1 MLKSRK
7 VVLVVMVL
15 LLLAAA
21 SLTAAMMIPD
31 ADALLTKSLETL
43 ESVTDV
49 HAVVTVNVELPEQ
62 AINGT
67 FELWAA
73 LNVGP
78 NGEPGMRVQ
87 LLAADEAE
95 LAGVTAV
102 TNGVEFWLY
111 DPNSNTVVTGVAA
124 DMAVALAAK
133 MAQHEGEFADWAHE
147 YEPFDPETAAIPQ
160 TPAEAVAKLLEYVT
174 AERNGTETVA
184 GSNAYRLRL
193 VPIPE
198 KMPDEARA
206 AGGYI
211 NLWLRS
217 SDQLPVA
224 IEYTKGA
231 FGSGKAMATVAE
243 INTGFDH
250 ALFTFVIPDGAT
262 VLQAADLM
270 AQFEESAAETAV
282 APDFTPLSPTYLP
295 TAARPGEMSQ
305 IGGGFMQRYSLPD
318 GKSFV
323 VAQGSSFPL
332 EAPAEASRVETVTV
346 RGMDATLFTNEAAS
360 RTLLAWSENGVAFLV
375 GGDLTP
381 EEAAAIAESLQ

>member
-15 LLLAAA
+15 LLLAGA

-31 ADALLTKSLETL
+31 ADALLTQSLETL

-49 HAVVTVNVELPEQ
+49 HAVVTVNAELPEQ

-95 LAGVTAV
+95 LVGVTAV

-124 DMAVALAAK
+124 DMAAMLAQK
-133 MAQHEGEFADWAHE
+133 MAEHEGEFEGWSHE
-147 YEPFDPETAAIPQ
+147 ESFDPEMAAIPQ

-198 KMPDEARA
+198 KMPEEMRA

-231 FGSGKAMATVAE
+231 FGSGKATATVAE

-250 ALFTFVIPDGAT
+250 ALFTFAIPDGAT

-270 AQFEESAAETAV
+270 AQFEEAAAETAV

-346 RGMDATLFTNEAAS
+346 RGMDATLFTNEAAT

>member
-15 LLLAAA
+15 LLLAGA

-31 ADALLTKSLETL
+31 ADALLTQSLETL

-49 HAVVTVNVELPEQ
+49 HAVVTVNAELPEQ

-95 LAGVTAV
+95 LVGVTAV

-124 DMAVALAAK
+124 DMAAMLAQK
-133 MAQHEGEFADWAHE
+133 MAEHEGEFEGWSHE
-147 YEPFDPETAAIPQ
+147 ESFDPEMAAIPQ
-160 TPAEAVAKLLEYVT
+160 TPAEAVAKLLEYVM

-198 KMPDEARA
+198 KMPEEMRA

-231 FGSGKAMATVAE
+231 FGSGKATATVAE

-250 ALFTFVIPDGAT
+250 ALFTFAIPDGAT

-270 AQFEESAAETAV
+270 AQFEEAAAETAV

>member
-15 LLLAAA
+15 LLLAGA

-31 ADALLTKSLETL
+31 ADALLTQSLETL

-49 HAVVTVNVELPEQ
+49 HAVVTVNAELPEQ

-95 LAGVTAV
+95 LVGVTAV

-124 DMAVALAAK
+124 DMAAMLAQK
-133 MAQHEGEFADWAHE
+133 MAEHEGEFEGWSHE
-147 YEPFDPETAAIPQ
+147 ESFDPEMAAIPQ
-160 TPAEAVAKLLEYVT
+160 TPAEAVAKLLEYVM

-198 KMPDEARA
+198 KMPEEMRA

-231 FGSGKAMATVAE
+231 FGSGKATATVAE

-250 ALFTFVIPDGAT
+250 ALFTFAIPDGAT

-270 AQFEESAAETAV
+270 AQFEEAAAETAV

-346 RGMDATLFTNEAAS
+346 RGVDATLFTNEAAT